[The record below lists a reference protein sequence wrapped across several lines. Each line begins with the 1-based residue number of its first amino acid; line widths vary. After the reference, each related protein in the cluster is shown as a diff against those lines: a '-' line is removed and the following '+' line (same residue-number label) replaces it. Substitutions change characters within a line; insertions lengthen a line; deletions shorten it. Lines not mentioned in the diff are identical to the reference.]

1 MAGHRITHI
10 RRKGLEKRCQA
21 VTSVRMD
28 GRSVPVVDIIKMMR
42 GAGRD
47 RLYHTFYIETEG
59 VRVSSRWPPTA
70 TSPRTS
76 GPNGTIRRTT
86 TCSRFQNSRP

>member
-59 VRVSSRWPPTA
+59 VRVSVKMAPDGDEPTYIR
-70 TSPRTS
+70 TERDDSPYDNLLTL
-76 GPNGTIRRTT
+76 PK
-86 TCSRFQNSRP
+86 F